1 MTYLPRQKQFRAAT
15 PTGFRALIV
24 SLSHYATDSVLELH
38 LALRNDLI
46 ESTAFRHTNGLSAFA
61 PDSLTLVTSTAK
73 LRARRYDRYTIATE
87 ADAEKAVAEL
97 LPWLETE
104 AAAFW
109 TRHDG
114 VVAVDRAL
122 NETPTVDTH
131 LLPNQ
136 QLRCLRGLVAA
147 RYAQRPD
154 WTTLVPIYRQR
165 LEVLYATPDVLHG
178 YGRLVDFLQTYT
190 PN

>member
-1 MTYLPRQKQFRAAT
+1 MKAAPADRTQWILNRLTPFAQARGMTYLPRQKQFRAVT

-24 SLSHYATDSVLELH
+24 ALSHYATDSVLELH

-61 PDSLTLVTSTAK
+61 PDSLTLVASTAK

-97 LPWLETE
+97 LPCLENE

-109 TRHDG
+109 MRHDG
-114 VVAVDRAL
+114 A
-122 NETPTVDTH
+122 
-131 LLPNQ
+131 
-136 QLRCLRGLVAA
+136 
-147 RYAQRPD
+147 
-154 WTTLVPIYRQR
+154 
-165 LEVLYATPDVLHG
+165 
-178 YGRLVDFLQTYT
+178 
-190 PN
+190 